1 MQWFLS
7 SILASHN
14 AFKDADDGIAVFL
27 CNNDDEEEDAENDG
41 EDEKSGSF
49 SNNPDII
56 LKVFL
61 YEMHFCL
68 KTIP

>member
-41 EDEKSGSF
+41 ED
-49 SNNPDII
+49 
-56 LKVFL
+56 
-61 YEMHFCL
+61 
-68 KTIP
+68 

>member
-1 MQWFLS
+1 MQIEIEYVWKDPLCSSGNWVQWFLS

-41 EDEKSGSF
+41 ED
-49 SNNPDII
+49 
-56 LKVFL
+56 
-61 YEMHFCL
+61 
-68 KTIP
+68 